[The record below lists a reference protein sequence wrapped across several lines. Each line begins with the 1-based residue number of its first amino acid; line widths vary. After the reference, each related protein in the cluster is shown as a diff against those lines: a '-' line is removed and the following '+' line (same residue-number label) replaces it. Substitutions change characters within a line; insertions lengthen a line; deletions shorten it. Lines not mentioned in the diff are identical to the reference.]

1 MYNFV
6 FYDWDSSEIVDLFVF
21 HCPVPVSLNLSVY
34 YLEIYLT
41 NINLCNWRSYENTL
55 TNLDKWVGVY
65 FINKK
70 YTSVFINSYFVILW
84 YVAIY
89 SLSWRM
95 FMTS

>member
-1 MYNFV
+1 MYIFV
-6 FYDWDSSEIVDLFVF
+6 YHVWERSKSVDLFVV
-21 HCPVPVSLNLSVY
+21 HCPVPVFLNLPVY

-70 YTSVFINSYFVILW
+70 YTSVFINLYFVIL
-84 YVAIY
+84 
-89 SLSWRM
+89 
-95 FMTS
+95 